1 MIFGDADF
9 VVPKGGSGGRLLPLR
24 MDASGGVVP
33 GKWPER
39 STGRESDTETPPQS
53 RHDPS
58 VASNIHPPPSSHTPR
73 KQHMV
78 PTNEDVTASAPAK
91 TESSQLSPEIQA
103 ELDAAMADLGFDP
116 ATESRGAN
124 TAAKPAP
131 GAPGIRGPRVVQAGR
146 EHRTGKV
153 VSVGPDD
160 IFVEFGPKQLGVVDR
175 KQYPDDA
182 VPTVGSELE
191 VVINKLD
198 ASDGLYICSRPGAV
212 QKAPWESL
220 EAGQTIEARVT
231 GVNKGGLELELPGG
245 HPGFMPASQ
254 VSLDRVEDL
263 SVYVGQKF
271 VCQVQRVDRRGKGN
285 VVLSRRD
292 MLNAERKE
300 KAAKLKETITEGQII
315 DGVVRKIMPYGAF
328 VDMGGLDGLLHASDI
343 THERGQLM
351 GEKSI
356 AKYITE
362 GQPIRVQVLKV
373 DLENDRISLGLK
385 QMEADPFQAA
395 LSEVQEGAELNGR
408 VVRLADFGA
417 FVEVSKG
424 VEGLVH
430 VSEIE
435 HRRIGHPADVLK
447 EDEVVK
453 VKVLKIDPATR
464 KISLS
469 IKALKAAPEYSGG
482 GGGGGG
488 GRGGRDKTPGRTAEE
503 ILKETPEL
511 RRLRAKFG
519 KQGFK
524 GGLG

>member
-1 MIFGDADF
+1 
-9 VVPKGGSGGRLLPLR
+9 
-24 MDASGGVVP
+24 
-33 GKWPER
+33 
-39 STGRESDTETPPQS
+39 
-53 RHDPS
+53 
-58 VASNIHPPPSSHTPR
+58 
-73 KQHMV
+73 MV
-78 PTNEDVTASAPAK
+78 PTNEDVTPGAPAK
-91 TESSQLSPEIQA
+91 PESSQLSPEIQA
-103 ELDAAMADLGFDP
+103 ELDAAMADLGFD
-116 ATESRGAN
+116 TGADAPG
-124 TAAKPAP
+124 TAKVAKPLP
-131 GAPGIRGPRVVQAGR
+131 GTGPAGIRGPRVVQAGR

-175 KQYPDDA
+175 KQYPEDA

-191 VVINKLD
+191 VVINKYE
-198 ASDGLYICSRPGAV
+198 ASDGIYVCSRPGAV

-245 HPGFMPASQ
+245 HTGFMPASQ

-271 VCQVQRVDRRGKGN
+271 ACQVQRVDRRGKGN

-300 KAAKLKETITEGQII
+300 KAAKLKQTIAEGQII

-385 QMEADPFQAA
+385 QLETDPFQAA

-447 EDEVVK
+447 QVEVVK

-469 IKALKAAPEYSGG
+469 IKALKAAPEYA